1 MQQHSPGSEIS
12 FPSLR
17 TFLKFK
23 NGAVCTVEYSSA
35 DGKGSGM
42 LQWPSGGSYRGEF
55 LGLRRD
61 GEGEQLWPAG
71 AFYQGGFKNDQ
82 REGSGKF
89 TWSSGHVSVARY

>member
-35 DGKGSGM
+35 EKTSM

-55 LGLRRD
+55 QGFD
-61 GEGEQLWPAG
+61 GEGDPTVEQLIKAL
-71 AFYQGGFKNDQ
+71 
-82 REGSGKF
+82 R
-89 TWSSGHVSVARY
+89 TT